1 MNEQELIKLWNSQD
15 ISLEESIK
23 VNKDLLTSVSLQ
35 KIKSYL
41 TVFRRTNIF
50 ELIVNVLFLHW
61 LIQIIPNHLDSIAFL
76 LAAGFLS
83 VLMVGS
89 IIFNSYNL
97 YLAKSIAYNS
107 SIVETQQKIE
117 RIKLLE
123 RYDIQSLYILIPTFS
138 VAFLVVVTKAVTG
151 LDLHLILG
159 IHLLYYTIGSFI
171 VGLIIVW
178 FLKRF
183 PDEQLQKA
191 HEFLKE
197 IKELE

>member
-1 MNEQELIKLWNSQD
+1 MNDQELIKLWNSQELT
-15 ISLEESIK
+15 LEESIT

-35 KIKSYL
+35 KVRSYL
-41 TVFRRTNIF
+41 TVFRRTHIF
-50 ELIVNVLFLHW
+50 ELIVNILFQYW

-83 VLMVGS
+83 VLMIGS

-97 YLAKSIAYNS
+97 YVAKSITYNS

-117 RIKLLE
+117 LIKLLE
-123 RYDIQSLYILIPTFS
+123 RYDIQSLYVLIPTVS
-138 VAFLVVVTKAVTG
+138 VAFLIVIVKALTG
-151 LDLHLILG
+151 LDLHELLG
-159 IHLLYYTIGSFI
+159 INLLYFALGSFV
-171 VGLIIVW
+171 VGLVIIW

-183 PDEQLQKA
+183 PDEQLEKA
-191 HEFLKE
+191 NRFLNE

>member
-15 ISLEESIK
+15 MTLEKSIK

-61 LIQIIPNHLDSIAFL
+61 LIPIIPNHLDAVAFL

-97 YLAKSIAYNS
+97 YLAKSITYNS

-183 PDEQLQKA
+183 PDEKLQKA
-191 HEFLKE
+191 QEFLKE